1 MSAEINYKNKYMELR
16 AKYMNDLDMAFR
28 LGFEQG
34 GQQAQQDQM
43 AQQQAEAQA
52 MQQAA
57 LAGQGGEEGGDGGGF
72 PGQEGGGEQPGQ
84 PGQEPGAAPGAASG
98 APGQPGGSELD
109 QHINTLESMLKK
121 PGAKPEEIQKS
132 LQELVAFRKSELQA
146 LELRKSAAAIKG
158 IAKAL
163 HKPQFKMSATASH
176 NLKDNAKQAVS
187 MQHKIVSNV
196 MAKMEEE
203 ERRASTDI
211 KSLLNIEGLTKK

>member
-1 MSAEINYKNKYMELR
+1 MELR

-43 AQQQAEAQA
+43 AQQQADAQA

-57 LAGQGGEEGGDGGGF
+57 LAGQGGEEGSGGF
-72 PGQEGGGEQPGQ
+72 PGQEGGEQPAQSGEAEAAPGQ
-84 PGQEPGAAPGAASG
+84 PGQPAEA
-98 APGQPGGSELD
+98 GGSELD
-109 QHINTLESMLKK
+109 QHIGKLESMLNK

-132 LQELVAFRKSELQA
+132 MQNLISLRKAELQA
-146 LELRKSAAAIKG
+146 IKLRKSAAAIPA

-163 HKPQFKMSATASH
+163 HRPKFKMNAIASH

-187 MQHKIVSNV
+187 MQHKIVTDV
-196 MAKMEEE
+196 MAKMELEE
-203 ERRASTDI
+203 KRATTDI
-211 KSLLNIEGLTKK
+211 SKLLEVEGLTKK

>member
-43 AQQQAEAQA
+43 AQQQADAQA

-57 LAGQGGEEGGDGGGF
+57 MSGQGGEEGGGF
-72 PGQEGGGEQPGQ
+72 PGQDGGGEQPSQ
-84 PGQEPGAAPGAASG
+84 PGQEPGAAPGQ
-98 APGQPGGSELD
+98 PGQPSEAGGSELD
-109 QHINTLESMLKK
+109 QHIGKLESMLNK

-132 LQELVAFRKSELQA
+132 MQGLIALRKAELQTI
-146 LELRKSAAAIKG
+146 ELRKSAAAIPA

-163 HKPQFKMSATASH
+163 HRPKFKMNAVASH

-187 MQHKIVSNV
+187 LQHKIVSDV
-196 MAKMEEE
+196 MNKMELEE
-203 ERRASTDI
+203 KRATTDI
-211 KSLLNIEGLTKK
+211 SKLLEVEGLTKK